1 MNILKQERKQFEVR
15 NFDINGN
22 LIPDISKVDL
32 PEDIQNFII
41 QIKLKSAERKRKEIS
56 KC

>member
-1 MNILKQERKQFEVR
+1 MKQERKQFEVR